1 MTNSETPSS
10 DLEKL
15 FERAALRQLS
25 LGQIAYT
32 LGVSV
37 PTVKSLFAL
46 YSNNLAEFRE
56 SESNQ
61 KLSNRLQQRSLLR
74 TDKAPDNSPHPQAD
88 LPFKKP
94 LKADDIC
101 QAMIELGNTYYD
113 QNKEV
118 PKSALYL
125 RKFMISARDSGW
137 EVVDKPDGRKSCI
150 KIEGQVIT
158 YDAFNKRFKKYL
170 DDNGR

>member
-74 TDKAPDNSPHPQAD
+74 TNKAPDNSPHPQAD

-101 QAMIELGNTYYD
+101 QAMIELGNEYFE
-113 QNKEV
+113 QNKEI

-125 RKFMISARDSGW
+125 RKFMASATDSGW
-137 EVVDKPDGRKSCI
+137 EVIDKPDGRKSCI

-170 DDNGR
+170 EDYGG

>member
-1 MTNSETPSS
+1 MANSKTPSN
-10 DLEKL
+10 DLEQL
-15 FERAALRQLS
+15 FEKVARQQLT
-25 LGQIAYT
+25 LKKLAYK
-32 LGVSV
+32 LDISVS
-37 PTVKSLFAL
+37 TVKRLFEL
-46 YSNNLAEFRE
+46 YSKNPAEFRE
-56 SESNQ
+56 NESNQ
-61 KLSNRLQQRSLLR
+61 KLSIRLQQLPLLM
-74 TDKAPDNSPHPQAD
+74 TSKAPDKSPDFQVE

-101 QAMIELGNTYYD
+101 QAMIELGNAYYE

-125 RKFMISARDSGW
+125 RKFMVSAMDSGW

>member
-1 MTNSETPSS
+1 MANSKTPSS
-10 DLEKL
+10 DLEQL
-15 FERAALRQLS
+15 FERVARQQLTLS
-25 LGQIAYT
+25 KIAYA
-32 LGVSV
+32 LGISV
-37 PTVKSLFAL
+37 PAVKRLFAM
-46 YSNNLAEFRE
+46 YTNNPAEFRE

-74 TDKAPDNSPHPQAD
+74 TNKAPDNSPHPQAD

-101 QAMIELGNTYYD
+101 QAMIELGNDYYE
-113 QNKEV
+113 QNKEI

-125 RKFMISARDSGW
+125 RKYMASAKDSGW
-137 EVVDKPDGRKSCI
+137 QVIDKPDGRKSCI

>member
-1 MTNSETPSS
+1 MANSKTPSS
-10 DLEKL
+10 DLEQL
-15 FERAALRQLS
+15 FERVERQQLT
-25 LGQIAYT
+25 LQKIAYT
-32 LGVSV
+32 LGISI
-37 PTVKSLFAL
+37 PTVKRLFAL
-46 YSNNLAEFRE
+46 YSNNPSEFRE

-61 KLSNRLQQRSLLR
+61 KLSNRLQQLPLPRAK
-74 TDKAPDNSPHPQAD
+74 KAPDHSPDSQVE

-101 QAMIELGNTYYD
+101 QAMIELGNDYYQ
-113 QNKEV
+113 QNKQV

-125 RKFMISARDSGW
+125 RKFMVSARDSGW
-137 EVVDKPDGRKSCI
+137 EVIDRPDGRKACI

-170 DDNGR
+170 DDKGR

>member
-1 MTNSETPSS
+1 MANSKTPSS
-10 DLEKL
+10 DLEQL
-15 FERAALRQLS
+15 FERVARQQLT
-25 LGQIAYT
+25 LKQIAYT
-32 LGVSV
+32 LGVPVS
-37 PTVKSLFAL
+37 TVQRLFAL
-46 YSNNLAEFRE
+46 YSNNPAEFRE
-56 SESNQ
+56 SEYNQ
-61 KLSNRLQQRSLLR
+61 KLSHRLQQLPPPS
-74 TDKAPDNSPHPQAD
+74 TNKASDNLPDAQAEP
-88 LPFKKP
+88 PFKKP

-113 QNKEV
+113 QNKEI
-118 PKSALYL
+118 PKSSLYL

-137 EVVDKPDGRKSCI
+137 EVIDKPDGRKSCI